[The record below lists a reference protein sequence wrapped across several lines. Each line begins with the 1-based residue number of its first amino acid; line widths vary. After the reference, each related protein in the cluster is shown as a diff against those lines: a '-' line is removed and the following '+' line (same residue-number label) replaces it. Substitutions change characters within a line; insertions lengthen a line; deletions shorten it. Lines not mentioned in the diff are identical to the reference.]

1 VIGLAA
7 NSTREDRR
15 DLNAVFQR
23 LVCVLGYDSVEA
35 LDEILQKLRRSRGG
49 LPVTFYIRGGAR
61 SRDHDEC
68 APPEGVTG
76 PVLPA
81 AWINRTME
89 LILVG
94 DRLDVH
100 YGSIMGFA
108 RADTTFSVDWYIV
121 EQIWPLPVALSADW
135 HVVEQTWP
143 LPAAKAPA
151 SVTMPPV
158 TEVNIDAPAHATIS
172 ERARPT
178 DVETIRL
185 LAKARGWSDDRF
197 YKMSTGRV
205 MKTLGDALKKLE
217 GDEYHERNRS
227 TYRRAQ
233 RRLKD

>member
-1 VIGLAA
+1 MAGPAA
-7 NSTREDRR
+7 DSSENRR

-23 LVCVLGYDSVEA
+23 LVCALGYDPVEA
-35 LDEILQKLRRSRGG
+35 RDEILQKLRRSRGG
-49 LPVTFYIRGGAR
+49 LPTMFHICGGAPAR
-61 SRDHDEC
+61 RWPSPDECAPPEDEC

-108 RADTTFSVDWYIV
+108 RADTTFSVDWHIV
-121 EQIWPLPVALSADW
+121 EQI
-135 HVVEQTWP
+135 WP

-158 TEVNIDAPAHATIS
+158 TEV
-172 ERARPT
+172 ET
-178 DVETIRL
+178 DVEIIRS
-185 LAKARGWSDDRF
+185 LAKKRGWSED
-197 YKMSTGRV
+197 KLHEMSTGQV
-205 MKTLGDALKKLE
+205 MKLLGDDLKALE
-217 GDEYHERNRS
+217 GDAYRERNRS

-233 RRLKD
+233 GRLKG